1 MSHPSSRTLSVYG
14 GAGGRGTRISLF
26 SSSPRA
32 SNLMDGLDLSIDE
45 KATMQ
50 DLNNRLASYLDKV
63 QSLEMANAELEQKIR
78 EWYENRPDVIFDHT
92 IFLDTIKDLRNKVS
106 SEGSEE
112 FTVFRQRG

>member
-1 MSHPSSRTLSVYG
+1 MSHPSSRAPSVHG
-14 GAGGRGTRISLF
+14 GAGGRGTRISSFL
-26 SSSPRA
+26 SSPRA
-32 SNLMDGLDLSIDE
+32 SNVTDGLDLCIDE

-50 DLNNRLASYLDKV
+50 NLNNRLAVYLEKV
-63 QSLEMANAELEQKIR
+63 QSLESANAELEQKIR
-78 EWYENRPDVIFDHT
+78 ECNENRPEVLFDHS